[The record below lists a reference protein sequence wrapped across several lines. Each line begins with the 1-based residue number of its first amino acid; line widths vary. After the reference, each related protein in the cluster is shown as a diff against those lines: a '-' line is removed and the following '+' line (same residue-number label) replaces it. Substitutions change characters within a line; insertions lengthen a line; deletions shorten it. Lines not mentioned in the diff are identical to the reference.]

1 LLVLQIIQKG
11 QAINWMRIISEKN
24 ERGLNDKGIK
34 AGVTL
39 NKISGY

>member
-1 LLVLQIIQKG
+1 
-11 QAINWMRIISEKN
+11 MRIISEKNEN